1 MLRHDLHT
9 NYMLIHYLTDH
20 LMFAFELHKYF
31 VNVSYFVCFA
41 GISQD
46 LDLSDAFDED
56 ESSE

>member
-1 MLRHDLHT
+1 MIWL
-9 NYMLIHYLTDH
+9 LIF
-20 LMFAFELHKYF
+20 MFAFELHKYF

-56 ESSE
+56 EPSEWQL